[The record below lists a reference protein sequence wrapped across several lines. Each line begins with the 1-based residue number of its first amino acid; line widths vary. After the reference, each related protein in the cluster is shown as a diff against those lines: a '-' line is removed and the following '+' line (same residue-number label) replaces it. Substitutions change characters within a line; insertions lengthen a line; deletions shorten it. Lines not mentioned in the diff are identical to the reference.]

1 MQRCRQI
8 LDKLNYQSTQSL
20 RNIPESLPIN
30 GIPDLVSKNFQSS
43 KFGKIKFFLPEEKFR
58 LLVPREPLIQSLTT
72 LIKNG
77 IEASTDNDAPV
88 QLIIERNKSN
98 VSFSVIN
105 RGDPIPPE
113 IQNKMGEIFFTTKK
127 QHEGMG
133 LGLFLVRSFAE
144 SIGGNLLITS
154 GNQSVT
160 KVILEIPIT
169 CSLTEKE

>member
-1 MQRCRQI
+1 M
-8 LDKLNYQSTQSL
+8 KS
-20 RNIPESLPIN
+20 
-30 GIPDLVSKNFQSS
+30 
-43 KFGKIKFFLPEEKFR
+43 
-58 LLVPREPLIQSLTT
+58 
-72 LIKNG
+72 
-77 IEASTDNDAPV
+77 IE
-88 QLIIERNKSN
+88 IERNKSN